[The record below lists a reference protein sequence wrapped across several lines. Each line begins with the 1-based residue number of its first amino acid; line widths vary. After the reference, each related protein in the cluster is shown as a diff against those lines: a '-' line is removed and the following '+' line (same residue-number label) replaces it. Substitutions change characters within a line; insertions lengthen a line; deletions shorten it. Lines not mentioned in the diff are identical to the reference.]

1 MISSPSCSCWHIY
14 QKQQD
19 FHTKHMPAFRDVFL
33 LWFHTHPSEHGWMK
47 WLEMW
52 TTKLDPLRAPGWILV
67 RGFHMHSLLPSC
79 GLEVPSENSF
89 RTRAGSFREH
99 WCTVTDCGRLRR
111 PGALGLSD
119 RWYEWSSLFMN
130 PREEAFQHEGTQP
143 LVLIDRSQTSSG
155 KYGCGY
161 SVSDFILPFSEPF
174 LQFSTSQLILSLSLH
189 QDPHLTGKSR
199 VWLRLLR
206 WIIIP
211 QIKLELLSIYVFKW
225 YRSHLK
231 SSKN

>member
-1 MISSPSCSCWHIY
+1 
-14 QKQQD
+14 
-19 FHTKHMPAFRDVFL
+19 
-33 LWFHTHPSEHGWMK
+33 
-47 WLEMW
+47 
-52 TTKLDPLRAPGWILV
+52 
-67 RGFHMHSLLPSC
+67 
-79 GLEVPSENSF
+79 
-89 RTRAGSFREH
+89 
-99 WCTVTDCGRLRR
+99 
-111 PGALGLSD
+111 
-119 RWYEWSSLFMN
+119 MN

-206 WIIIP
+206 
-211 QIKLELLSIYVFKW
+211 
-225 YRSHLK
+225 
-231 SSKN
+231 